1 MDEFLKIGLPI
12 IGSVLVVSITFFLN
26 RIQERKKEL
35 RELKNKTYQDFI
47 RIDSNYD
54 FDNPSDEMDIE
65 YFRLLTA
72 LSLSASKKVLKAMK
86 DFMEI
91 RNKKNVKDEKWH
103 PKYVDLILAM
113 RKDLG
118 ELGRKTNP
126 DIIEYILLDKM
137 INIKLKKIEEK
148 K

>member
-12 IGSVLVVSITFFLN
+12 IGSVMVVSITFFLN

-35 RELKNKTYQDFI
+35 REFKNKTYQDFI

-54 FDNPSDEMDIE
+54 FDNPSEEQEIE
-65 YFRLLTA
+65 YFRV
-72 LSLSASKKVLKAMK
+72 LSASKKVLKAMK

-91 RNKKNVKDEKWH
+91 RNKDNVKDDEWH
-103 PKYVDLILAM
+103 PKYAELILAM

-118 ELGRKTNP
+118 KSGRKIQP
-126 DIIEYILLDKM
+126 DIIQFILL
-137 INIKLKKIEEK
+137 E
-148 K
+148 